1 MSASP
6 SLGKRLRNLLMPLVT
21 LAIILWLWQFAIYWF
36 EVPRYQAPSPM
47 AVATA
52 FGKRGPEILAATLV
66 TGMSAATGFA
76 ASLVLGTT
84 LAFLFSQSTWLRASL
99 MPYALFMQTVPV
111 VAIAPI
117 VISLV
122 GYGPRSVALIAMMI
136 SLFPMIA
143 SGTAGFLAV
152 DADLLDLFRL
162 HRASGLK
169 TLIKLRIPSAIPH
182 LVTGAK
188 TAAGLAVIGA
198 IVGELFAGATYKW
211 KGLALLIDGALQRLH
226 SDLLFA
232 AVIASTLLGLSFYLG
247 VTLLERTALRRWTR
261 RKREGSGSP

>member
-1 MSASP
+1 MNGAS
-6 SLGKRLRNLLMPLVT
+6 SISRRLRTALMPVVT
-21 LAIILWLWQFAIYWF
+21 LAVILGLWQWAIVGF
-36 EVPRYQAPSPM
+36 DVPRYQAPSPID
-47 AVATA
+47 VAKA
-52 FGKRGPEILAATLV
+52 FSDRGPEILAATLV
-66 TGMSAATGFA
+66 TGMSAAIGFA

-84 LAFLFSQSTWLRASL
+84 LAFLFSQSAWLRASL

-162 HRASGLK
+162 HRASGWN
-169 TLIKLRIPSAIPH
+169 TLTKLRIPSAVPF

-198 IVGELFAGATYKW
+198 IVGELFAGAAFKR

-232 AVIASTLLGLSFYLG
+232 AVIASTLLGLSFYLS

-261 RKREGSGSP
+261 RKREGSGA

>member
-1 MSASP
+1 MSAGRS
-6 SLGKRLRNLLMPLVT
+6 SARRVRNLLMPLVT
-21 LAIILWLWQFAIYWF
+21 LAIILALWQFAIYWF
-36 EVPRYQAPSPM
+36 EVPRYQAASPVD
-47 AVATA
+47 VAKA
-52 FGKRGPEILAATLV
+52 FLERGPEILAATLV
-66 TGMSAATGFA
+66 TGDSAAIGLA

-84 LAFLFSQSTWLRASL
+84 LAYLFSQSTWLRASL

-169 TLIKLRIPSAIPH
+169 TLIKLRIPSAVPH

-198 IVGELFAGATYKW
+198 IVGELFAGATYNR

-232 AVIASTLLGLSFYLG
+232 AVIASTLL
-247 VTLLERTALRRWTR
+247 ERTVLRRWTR
-261 RKREGSGSP
+261 RKREGSAGP